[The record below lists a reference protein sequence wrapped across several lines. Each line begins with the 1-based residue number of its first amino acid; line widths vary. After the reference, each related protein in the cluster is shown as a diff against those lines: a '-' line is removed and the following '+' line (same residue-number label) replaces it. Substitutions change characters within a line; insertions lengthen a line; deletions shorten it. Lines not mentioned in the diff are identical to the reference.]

1 MAQAKNELVIW
12 ITIFWKVID
21 YSFQSR
27 NTLYI
32 ICYYQW
38 PFLLPICQINGKF
51 HQAEKLLTGVY
62 VTIVL
67 DSITNYRKESPW
79 VWGWGQVLKQKN
91 VLTIVLQGGIY
102 IPYLLHV
109 AIDYL
114 KDILS
119 NTVLGS
125 HLSSYCFQ
133 TSSVSTSKISSR
145 KIDESKAE
153 CWILHCF
160 NGFPDACWLMYFFI
174 LDSKI

>member
-1 MAQAKNELVIW
+1 MAQATNELVIW

-153 CWILHCF
+153 CWILHCL

>member
-21 YSFQSR
+21 YSFQSS

-32 ICYYQW
+32 IYYYQR

-51 HQAEKLLTGVY
+51 HQAETLLTGVY
-62 VTIVL
+62 VTTVL
-67 DSITNYRKESPW
+67 DSIRNYRKESPW
-79 VWGWGQVLKQKN
+79 VLGWGQVLKQRN

-125 HLSSYCFQ
+125 HLSSHCFQ
-133 TSSVSTSKISSR
+133 TSSVSTGKIRSR
-145 KIDESKAE
+145 KIDESKTE
-153 CWILHCF
+153 CWILYCLI
-160 NGFPDACWLMYFFI
+160 GFPDACWLIYFFR
-174 LDSKI
+174 LDPKN

>member
-12 ITIFWKVID
+12 TTIFWKVID

-32 ICYYQW
+32 IYYYQQ

-51 HQAEKLLTGVY
+51 HQAETLLTGVY

-67 DSITNYRKESPW
+67 DSIRNYRKESPW
-79 VWGWGQVLKQKN
+79 AWGWGQVLKQRN

-125 HLSSYCFQ
+125 HLSSHCFQ
-133 TSSVSTSKISSR
+133 TSSVSTGKIRSK
-145 KIDESKAE
+145 KIDEGETE
-153 CWILHCF
+153 CWILYCF
-160 NGFPDACWLMYFFI
+160 IGFPDACWLIYFF
-174 LDSKI
+174 LLAPKN